1 MIGQLWQVVDGD
13 VRVAVEEAK
22 WWGASLAVLVAAVH
36 QPGTLATA
44 QPETDS
50 AQVARAVLAD
60 VAELYAAAAVAEAQV
75 GRGEREDRSGATV
88 RRDGADIVFAPG
100 AELANLAMCIELF
113 ATAVLDQCSP
123 DATVARGAT
132 AYAAAAWSY
141 DIGKASGALEAS
153 GQGPQGSTGAKLRIV
168 EPPDASG
175 APGGADV
182 VSAEAPEIQMRRQR
196 ATTQQRGPAL
206 AEGGA

>member
-13 VRVAVEEAK
+13 VRVAVEEAE

-36 QPGTLATA
+36 QPGALATA
-44 QPETDS
+44 QPETDP
-50 AQVARAVLAD
+50 AQVARGVLAD
-60 VAELYAAAAVAEAQV
+60 VAEMHAAAAVAEAQAR
-75 GRGEREDRSGATV
+75 RGEGEDRSGATV

-153 GQGPQGSTGAKLRIV
+153 GQGPKGSPGAKLRIV

-175 APGGADV
+175 ARDHGDAG
-182 VSAEAPEIQMRRQR
+182 R
-196 ATTQQRGPAL
+196 
-206 AEGGA
+206 